1 MNHTMEDIKNFV
13 NQFVELEYQVGLGRF
28 DAAISDEQW
37 KEMLKNLEN
46 NYSKRFNYYAIGI
59 LSHRSKDYM
68 TSEMLYKQRKSLKKR
83 RLFLIRKYENPVF
96 GSGIHDADTSVMWSC
111 FLGANTE
118 MGLEV
123 YADNISVGLVN
134 GELKILSERMLNSEK
149 RRTKEII
156 EWHYFKDSNIFLE
169 DIVIKKDGKL
179 LETMRVVEPEHPT
192 WLEDYYS

>member
-37 KEMLKNLEN
+37 KEMLQNLEN

-68 TSEMLYKQRKSLKKR
+68 TSEMLDKQRKSLKKR
-83 RLFLIRKYENPVF
+83 RLFLIRKYENPIF
-96 GSGIHDADTSVMWSC
+96 GKGIHDADTSVMWSC

-123 YADNISVGLVN
+123 YAFNLSVGLVD
-134 GELKILSERMLNSEK
+134 GELKVLSERILNPEK
-149 RRTKEII
+149 GIDEI
-156 EWHYFKDSNIFLE
+156 EFVYQKQYNICLE